1 MNDKKFYLQLLATTA
16 VSLLLAVGLNQAD
29 LFKPYAILSWVSIG
43 FFCLVSIMMYYTGK
57 NAIRSSNKFAFTNL
71 VMVYT
76 MVKMFLA
83 ILIVMAYGK
92 IVQPST
98 KLFILPFFGV
108 YLFYTIFETYFMMK
122 LSKTR
127 V

>member
-1 MNDKKFYLQLLATTA
+1 MTDKIFFTYLLITTVA
-16 VSLLLAVGLNQAD
+16 SLLLVIGLHQAP
-29 LFKPYAILSWVSIG
+29 LFQPYAALSWISIG
-43 FFCLVSIMMYYTGK
+43 FFSVVSVLMYATGK
-57 NAIRSSNKFAFTNL
+57 SAIKSSNKFAFTNL

-76 MVKMFLA
+76 MAKMFLA
-83 ILIVMAYGK
+83 ILIIVAFGK
-92 IVQPST
+92 IMQPST

-122 LSKTR
+122 LSKTK